1 MEKKSEKIV
10 DHSRVL
16 QAISEMT
23 DPERLRNTVR
33 NAKLKGVTEV
43 ADAAFDRLITVQ
55 PSQKPGTVEHDF
67 WKTIFA
73 FEEILRE
80 ERGRAV
86 RLTRTRQK
94 IAKTGEKPTLADFA
108 NNNLPPEGLQML
120 VARNL
125 TDLTGEAIVLRHADD
140 FAPEVLAA
148 ARLRLMGAGVDVE
161 GLAAKADA

>member
-1 MEKKSEKIV
+1 MEKKSEKV
-10 DHSRVL
+10 ADHSRVL

-33 NAKLKGVTEV
+33 NAKLKGATDV

-55 PSQKPGTVEHDF
+55 PAEKPGTVEHEF

-94 IAKTGEKPTLADFA
+94 IAKVGEKQTLADFA
-108 NNNLPPEGLQML
+108 NNSLPTDGFKMLLERNRPE
-120 VARNL
+120 
-125 TDLTGEAIVLRHADD
+125 LTGEAIVLRYSDD
-140 FAPEVLAA
+140 FSPEILAA
-148 ARLRLMGAGVDVE
+148 ARLRLIEAGVDIE
-161 GLAAKADA
+161 SLAAKADA